1 MKRLQLKW
9 ETKILILIA
18 VVCFGFVGAISLF
31 SHKNRRPHATSI
43 TTLIPAGQV
52 LVPIEVENYEALD
65 SILGPYG
72 FVDLFS
78 ADGRHRQLLARN
90 VKILRA
96 PQNPSHFAVLINENE
111 AGTLL
116 KTSERFYVVVQ
127 GRPRDGMELVNKP
140 DKTIPSAT
148 KHRRIIYEGD

>member
-1 MKRLQLKW
+1 MKRPQLKW

-18 VVCFGFVGAISLF
+18 IVSFGFVGAISLF
-31 SHKNRRPHATSI
+31 SRGGHQPHATSI

-78 ADGRHRQLLARN
+78 ANGRHRQLLARN

-96 PQNPSHFAVLINENE
+96 PQNPSHFAVLVNENE
-111 AGTLL
+111 AGALL

-127 GRPRDGMELVNKP
+127 GRPRDGMELVNKRI
-140 DKTIPSAT
+140 KTTSST
-148 KHRRIIYEGD
+148 TRHRRIIYEGD